1 VGATEEGVRDR
12 TERWFRAHGL
22 PHLTADY
29 SASRDVFTRAL
40 PALTLVFVFEV
51 FGALNLTWP
60 WWGNLLAVAGGFAI
74 LLGGWIGTNAL
85 RKRPALSRPDSVG
98 APEIAAFILLPAV
111 LPLAFGGQI
120 RSAGVTAAANV
131 GLVAAIYLGT
141 SYAVVPMT
149 RWAAVRLLR
158 QLGNVADLLVRS
170 FPLLLLFITFLF
182 LQTEVWQIAA
192 ELHGPW
198 FGILIG
204 SFAMFGVLFVIFR
217 LPREIGALATFQ
229 SWDEV
234 SALVAGT
241 PVEAWTGDRA
251 HTPADVPGLGRR
263 QWGNVGLVVLF
274 GQGLQVLL
282 VSLLTWALLVGL
294 GAVVV
299 TPALVA
305 QWAGHQPNVLATA
318 DLWGRSL
325 VVTEELLRVSAFLA
339 SVAGLYF
346 TVTALTDQ
354 TYRAEFYDEVVAD
367 VRRALAVRAVYLSRL
382 GSDRPAG

>member
-1 VGATEEGVRDR
+1 M
-12 TERWFRAHGL
+12 
-22 PHLTADY
+22 PHLIAGY

-40 PALTLVFVFEV
+40 PALTVVFVFEL
-51 FGALNLTWP
+51 FGALNLAWA
-60 WWGNLLAVAGGFAI
+60 WWANLLAVAGGLAI
-74 LLGGWIGTNAL
+74 LLGGWAGTNAI
-85 RKRPALSRPDSVG
+85 RGRRALSRPDRVA
-98 APEIAAFILLPAV
+98 APELAAFVLLPAI

-120 RSAGVTAAANV
+120 RSATVTAGANV
-131 GLVAAIYLGT
+131 GLLAAIYLGT

-149 RWAAVRLLR
+149 RWAAVRLLK
-158 QLGNVADLLVRS
+158 QLGNVADLVVRS

-182 LQTEVWQIAA
+182 LQTEVWQVAA
-192 ELHGPW
+192 ELHGVW

-204 SFAMFGVLFVIFR
+204 SFVVFGVLFVLFR
-217 LPREIGALATFQ
+217 LPREIGALATFG

-234 SALVAGT
+234 SALVSGT
-241 PVEAWTGDRA
+241 PVEAWSGHRSDS
-251 HTPADVPGLGRR
+251 PATVPALGRR

-282 VSLLTWALLVGL
+282 VSVLTWALLVGL
-294 GAVVV
+294 GMVLLS
-299 TPALVA
+299 PSLVA
-305 QWAGHQPNVLATA
+305 QWAAHQPHVLATA

-325 VVTEELLRVSAFLA
+325 VVSEELLRVSAFLA

-367 VRRALAVRAVYLSRL
+367 VRRALAVRAVYLTTI
-382 GSDRPAG
+382 GSGRPAG